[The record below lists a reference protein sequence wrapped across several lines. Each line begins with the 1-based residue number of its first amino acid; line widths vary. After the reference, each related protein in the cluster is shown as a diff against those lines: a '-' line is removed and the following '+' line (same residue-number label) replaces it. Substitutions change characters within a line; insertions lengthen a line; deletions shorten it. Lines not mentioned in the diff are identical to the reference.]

1 MVCDTMN
8 IFGQDR
14 KFVESLLQKCLDSLD
29 DFSLK
34 HAALNLISTYKPE
47 LLRQPLEPVTPPSNL
62 TKIDKP

>member
-1 MVCDTMN
+1 MRCDTMN

-47 LLRQPLEPVTPPSNL
+47 LLRQPEAIPPSNL
-62 TKIDKP
+62 TKIDKT